1 MKTRFLALF
10 FIIQFA
16 LTALFAA
23 DSTTEAETETLI
35 IKAFK
40 VNSSNT
46 SPEFVITDS
55 LPSSLDV
62 IKNGDEIDVTD
73 YLEYYLGDDIKKIS
87 NFSEQIIFSYRVA
100 GAQLGAYEIS
110 FDISNFTN
118 NSNRQINAGFQ
129 LGNINYIFS
138 DSAMSVD
145 ETESFEIKENSHT
158 SGVVTTTESGSAY
171 LNTSWE
177 ISPISGAGATSS
189 PSQWIARGAVAM
201 TISNSDYGEA
211 PMDEYTS
218 SVTAIFKVVN

>member
-73 YLEYYLGDDIKKIS
+73 YLEYYLGDVKEIS

-145 ETESFEIKENSHT
+145 ETESFEIKEKSHT
-158 SGVVTTTESGSAY
+158 SEVVTTESGSAY

-201 TISNSDYGEA
+201 TISNSDYSDA